1 MVSKQELEN
10 YLKQINV
17 IFEGLNKRIEALE
30 KQQKPAPKRAV
41 KS

>member
-10 YLKQINV
+10 YLKQING
-17 IFEGLNKRIEALE
+17 IFEGLNKRIEVLE
-30 KQQKPAPKRAV
+30 KQQKTTPKRTV